1 MNFKK
6 TRTLLRCGAIAAMLS
21 APFSAGAIIYQYDN
35 FNATAGTC
43 RLLSWSGNQPT
54 SGKLTI
60 PNVYVDD
67 KGKSYA
73 VTSIAPHALDNL
85 TKVTQITI
93 PASIIRIGD
102 SAFGHGTSIID
113 PGERVYNF
121 FNCPSLEKFI
131 VASDNKIFQA
141 TDGGLLYSKGITQ
154 LLKVPD
160 HLALSDGKLTLSSNT
175 IAISEDAFRGNTTIT
190 QLELPADTRIYGN
203 GGLNRATSIA
213 SYSLYGSGTRLK
225 VSFEI
230 LFCKD
235 LEDGAY
241 EMVSFPPASV
251 TDEAGV
257 GGNAVVVRDEAFF
270 GCSNLKKIYL
280 HQAQSIGARA
290 LSQTG
295 ITEIV
300 FPREV
305 KGLGEGVLERNPYL
319 TSIRSSMD
327 GYLWPIL
334 PEHFASDC
342 PNLTEYS
349 GIGKIYDLKTAAF
362 KNCPNLK
369 EFPLPGNIRLTGDS
383 IFFNTGFDK
392 IVFTPGTAQEY
403 VPGRA
408 IFGNCR
414 NLREIDAS
422 IIGNTND
429 NPFPL
434 GPDYASGCLKLTT
447 LRLPRFARIVR
458 QDVADNPPFGY
469 SCTLDTIESH
479 TVYGLENNPSFC
491 YSSVNGVREFSPMV
505 MLSLTNGWLW
515 EKDGWNEWA
524 ASDAFSAGNGASLS
538 PRIFIDS
545 YNPPAKY
552 VCKNATYYVGA
563 MCRDNY
569 SEAIEAGC
577 EVKELFKLTLE
588 FPKGGNM
595 KYRVDTIPGAPYQ
608 IKTFT
613 IHTNHTRNNL
623 GDFGKTYSISGDH
636 TDITN
641 LTVLYRVNGYSFETD
656 YGDPHD
662 LPTQS
667 SGIIGIES
675 EDTPSDIEIYT
686 TSGLL
691 LGKKKG
697 NKNDLKEYPSGVYI
711 LRVKDRNGVRTEK
724 LKI

>member
-1 MNFKK
+1 MNFK
-6 TRTLLRCGAIAAMLS
+6 TPRNLLRCGAIAAMLS

-35 FNATAGTC
+35 LNASSGTC
-43 RLLSWSGNQPT
+43 RLLSWSGNQPS

-67 KGKSYA
+67 KGKSYS
-73 VTSIAPHALDNL
+73 VTVIAPHALDNL
-85 TKVTQITI
+85 TEVTQITI

-113 PGERVYNF
+113 PDERVYNF

-154 LLKVPD
+154 LLRVPD
-160 HLALSDGKLTLSSNT
+160 HIILSDSTLRLSSNT
-175 IAISEDAFRGNTTIT
+175 IAISEDAFRGNTTIAH
-190 QLELPADTRIYGN
+190 LELPAETRIYGN
-203 GGLNRATSIA
+203 GGLNRAPSIA
-213 SYSLYGSGTRLK
+213 SYSLYGSGSRLK

-241 EMVSFPPASV
+241 EMVSFPRASA
-251 TDEAGV
+251 TDETGV
-257 GGNAVVVRDEAFF
+257 GGSAVVVRDEAFF

-280 HQAQSIGARA
+280 HQAQAIGARA

-295 ITEIV
+295 ITEIA

-305 KGLGEGVLERNPYL
+305 QSLGEGVLERNPYL

-327 GYLWPIL
+327 GYLWPVL

-349 GIGKIYDLKTAAF
+349 GVGKIYDLKTAAF

-369 EFPLPGNIRLTGDS
+369 EFPFPGNIKLTGDS
-383 IFFNTGFDK
+383 IFFNTGFEK
-392 IVFTPGTAQEY
+392 IVFEPGTAQEY
-403 VPGRA
+403 LPGRA

-422 IIGNTND
+422 IIGRTNE

-434 GPDYASGCLKLTT
+434 GPDYASGCLKLKT
-447 LRLPRFARIVR
+447 LRLPKFARIVHSE
-458 QDVADNPPFGY
+458 QSDNPVFGY
-469 SCTLDTIESH
+469 SCVLDTIESH
-479 TVYGLENNPSFC
+479 TVYGLEGSPNFC
-491 YSSVNGVREFSPMV
+491 YSSVSGVREFKPMV
-505 MLSLTNGWLW
+505 MLSLTDGWQW
-515 EKDGWNEWA
+515 EKESWNNWA
-524 ASDAFSAGNGASLS
+524 AQYAFSAGNGATIS
-538 PRIFIDS
+538 PQIYIDS
-545 YNPPAKY
+545 YNPPANY
-552 VCKNATYYVGA
+552 VCKTATYYVGA
-563 MCRDNY
+563 MCRENY
-569 SEAIEAGC
+569 ADAIEAGC
-577 EVKELFKLTLE
+577 EVNELFKLTLE
-588 FPKGGNM
+588 FPKNGNM

-608 IKTFT
+608 IETFT
-613 IHTNHTRNNL
+613 IHTNHSRNNL

-636 TDITN
+636 ADITN

-662 LPTQS
+662 LPTES
-667 SGIIGIES
+667 SGINDLTDEETDGL
-675 EDTPSDIEIYT
+675 IEIFSP
-686 TSGLL
+686 SGLL
-691 LGKKKG
+691 VGTKRG
-697 NKNDLKEYPSGVYI
+697 SRPAIDEYPSGIYI
-711 LRVKDRNGVRTEK
+711 LRIKNRNGIRTEK
-724 LKI
+724 IKI